1 MKSNISGSWLIFIV
15 LSVIWGSSF
24 VLMKE
29 GLVSLSA
36 YQVASLRIFSAGL
49 VLIPF
54 AYKALK
60 TFSRKSLALCFLAG
74 LLGNL
79 FPAFLFCIAEEKVDS
94 ALAGMLNSLT
104 PVFAIVLA
112 AVFFSTKITRNKL
125 IGVIVAFGGAVIL
138 FLSGKGMAANVP
150 IGHALLIVL
159 ATFFYGLNA
168 NIVANYLKDHSTLL
182 ISGFSLFTS
191 ACIALIVLIAT
202 GYFQPGNFGDSDFRW
217 SSAAAVVLGVF
228 GSAAATVL
236 YFRLIA
242 VKGVVFS
249 SMVTYAIP
257 FVALIW
263 GIFYGEKIT
272 WLQIA
277 GFLVMLAGVYLVN
290 KRKNA

>member
-1 MKSNISGSWLIFIV
+1 MKLNISGSWIIFIV

-29 GLVSLSA
+29 GLTSLSA
-36 YQVASLRIFSAGL
+36 YQVASLRIFTAGL
-49 VLIPF
+49 VLAPF
-54 AYKALK
+54 ANKAAK
-60 TFSRKSLALCFLAG
+60 TFSRKSLAICCLAG

-112 AVFFSTKITRNKL
+112 ALFFSTEITRNKL
-125 IGVIVAFGGAVIL
+125 IGVIIAFGGAVIL
-138 FLSGKGMAANVP
+138 FLSGKGLETGVP
-150 IGHALLIVL
+150 FGHAMLIVL

-168 NIVANYLKDHSTLL
+168 NIVANYLKGHSTLL
-182 ISGFSLFTS
+182 ISGFSVFTS
-191 ACIALIVLIAT
+191 GCIALLVLIFT
-202 GYFQPGNFGDSDFRW
+202 GYFERNIFTDPAFRW
-217 SSAAAVVLGVF
+217 STLASVILGVF

-242 VKGVVFS
+242 SKGVVFS

-263 GIFYGEKIT
+263 GIFYGEKISS
-272 WLQIA
+272 LQIL
-277 GFLVMLAGVYLVN
+277 GFLVMLGGVYIVN
-290 KRKNA
+290 KRKTA